1 MAVLENV
8 LVSIHVTILVTFLVD
23 CQKHLRVWNEMTPQY
38 LLYLETRSL
47 QILKEREKVILTV
60 Y

>member
-47 QILKEREKVILTV
+47 QILKEREKVI
-60 Y
+60 